1 MIKLDIPRFD
11 TTRILVV
18 GDVMLDRYWHGD
30 TSRISPEAPVLVVK
44 IENIEDSPGG
54 AANVALNIAA
64 LGAAC
69 NLTGVIGNDA
79 GGKSLQQAL
88 VAAGIKC
95 DFHLSD
101 ENPTITKLRVLSHH
115 QQLIRLD
122 FEENF
127 SKVDS
132 ENLNSKISHLL
143 KDVDLVIFSDYRKG
157 SLIDLKNFI
166 NLVKPVGIPILA
178 DPKGDDFSKYK
189 GVTLLTP
196 NLHEFEFVVGKCAT
210 EEELVSK
217 AQRLIKDL
225 DLEALLVT
233 RGEHGMS
240 LIRPGEAEIHFPARS
255 RDVFDVTGAGDT
267 VISVLAASIGA
278 GKPLPEAVALAN
290 IAAGIAVSKVGTVA
304 VSGPELRREVRN
316 DSDSGRGVMTREQL
330 ALVVADAKAN
340 GEKVVFTNGCFDI
353 IHAGHVGYLQDA
365 KEQGDRLIVALNDDA
380 SVTRLKGEGR
390 PINPIE
396 RRMAVVSGLEA
407 VDWVVSFD
415 EDTPIPLLEMLTPD
429 VLIKGGDYAIN
440 KVVGADIVQAYG
452 GEIKV
457 LAFLDNCS
465 TTGIV
470 EKIQKD
476 KN

>member
-1 MIKLDIPRFD
+1 MKLDIPRFD
-11 TTRILVV
+11 ATRVLVV

-30 TSRISPEAPVLVVK
+30 TSRISPEAPVPVVK
-44 IENIEDSPGG
+44 INNIEDSPGG

-69 NLTGVIGNDA
+69 NLTGVVGDD
-79 GGKSLQQAL
+79 
-88 VAAGIKC
+88 AAGQSLIKALSSAGIEC
-95 DFHLSD
+95 DFHISGSM
-101 ENPTITKLRVLSHH
+101 PTITKLRVLSHH

-122 FEENF
+122 FEETF
-127 SKVDS
+127 SGDDS
-132 ENLNSKISHLL
+132 ESLNSKISALL
-143 KDVDLVIFSDYRKG
+143 KDVDLVVFSDYKKG
-157 SLIDLKNFI
+157 SLSDIENFVS
-166 NLVKPVGIPILA
+166 LVKSAGVPILV
-178 DPKGDDFSKYK
+178 DPKGDDFAKYK

-196 NLHEFEFVVGKCAT
+196 NLHEFEVVVGSCAT
-210 EEELVSK
+210 EQELVSK
-217 AQRLIKDL
+217 AKQLIKQL
-225 DLEALLVT
+225 DLQALLVT
-233 RGEHGMS
+233 QGEHGMS
-240 LIRPGEAEIHFPARS
+240 LIRAGDEALHFPARS

-267 VISVLAASIGA
+267 VISVLAASLGA

-304 VSGPELRREVRN
+304 VSGPELRREVQK
-316 DSDSGRGVMTREQL
+316 DSDSGRGIMSREQL

-365 KEQGDRLIVALNDDA
+365 RALGDRLIVALNDDS

-396 RRMAVVSGLEA
+396 RRMAVVAGLEA

-415 EDTPIPLLEMLTPD
+415 EDTPFSLLQECIPD
-429 VLIKGGDYAIN
+429 VLVKGGDYAISE
-440 KVVGADIVQAYG
+440 VVGADLMKASG
-452 GEIKV
+452 GETKV

-470 EKIQKD
+470 EKIQK
-476 KN
+476 KK

>member
-1 MIKLDIPRFD
+1 MKLDIPRFD
-11 TTRILVV
+11 ATRILVV

-30 TSRISPEAPVLVVK
+30 TSRISPEAPVPVVK
-44 IENIEDSPGG
+44 INNMEDSPGG

-69 NLTGVIGNDA
+69 NLTGVIGDDA
-79 GGKSLQQAL
+79 AGQSLHQAL
-88 VAAGIKC
+88 ASAGIEC
-95 DFHLSD
+95 DFHLSGS
-101 ENPTITKLRVLSHH
+101 NPTITKLRVLSHH

-127 SKVDS
+127 SGADS
-132 ENLNSKISHLL
+132 ENLNSKISALL
-143 KDVDLVIFSDYRKG
+143 NNVDLVIFSDYKKG
-157 SLIDLKNFI
+157 SLSDIKSFI
-166 NLVKPVGIPILA
+166 SLVKAAGVPILV
-178 DPKGDDFSKYK
+178 DPKGDDFTKYK

-196 NLHEFEFVVGKCAT
+196 NLHEFEFIVGPCAS

-217 AQRLIKDL
+217 AQGLIKEL
-225 DLEALLVT
+225 DLQALLVT

-240 LIRPGEAEIHFPARS
+240 LIRPDEAELHFPARS

-267 VISVLAASIGA
+267 VISVLAASLGA

-304 VSGPELRREVRN
+304 VSGPELRREVQK
-316 DSDSGRGVMTREQL
+316 DSDSGRGVMSREQL
-330 ALVVADAKAN
+330 SQVIADAKAN

-365 KEQGDRLIVALNDDA
+365 KQQGDRLIVALNDDL
-380 SVTRLKGEGR
+380 SVKRLKGEGR

-396 RRMAVVSGLEA
+396 RRMAVVAGLEA

-415 EDTPIPLLEMLTPD
+415 EDTPIPLLEEFKPD
-429 VLIKGGDYAIN
+429 VLVKGGDYAISE
-440 KVVGADIVQAYG
+440 VVGGEIVQAYG
-452 GEIKV
+452 GDIKV

-476 KN
+476 KQ

>member
-1 MIKLDIPRFD
+1 MKLDIPRFD
-11 TTRILVV
+11 TARILVV

-30 TSRISPEAPVLVVK
+30 TTRISPEAPVPVVK
-44 IENIEDSPGG
+44 INNIEDSPGG

-69 NLTGVIGNDA
+69 KLTGLIGNDA
-79 GGKSLQQAL
+79 AGQSLTQAL
-88 VAAGIKC
+88 SAAGIEC
-95 DFHLSD
+95 DFQRSD
-101 ENPTITKLRVLSHH
+101 TNPTITKLRVLSHH

-127 SKVDS
+127 SLADS
-132 ENLNSKISHLL
+132 VSLSTKISSLL
-143 KDVDLVIFSDYRKG
+143 DNVDLVIFSDYKKG
-157 SLIDLKNFI
+157 SLRDIENFI
-166 NLVKPVGIPILA
+166 AQVKAAHIPILV
-178 DPKGDDFSKYK
+178 DPKGDDFKKYK

-196 NLHEFEFVVGKCAT
+196 NLHEFEVVAGPCST

-217 AQRLIKDL
+217 AQRLIKEL

-240 LIRPGEAEIHFPARS
+240 LIRPGEAELHFPARS

-267 VISVLAASIGA
+267 VISVLAASLGA

-290 IAAGIAVSKVGTVA
+290 IAAGIVVSKVGTVA
-304 VSGPELRREVRN
+304 VSGPELRREVQN
-316 DSDSGRGVMTREQL
+316 DSDSGRGVMSREQL
-330 ALVVADAKAN
+330 SQVIADAKAN

-365 KEQGDRLIVALNDDA
+365 RGQGDRLIVALNDDA

-396 RRMAVVSGLEA
+396 RRMAVVAGLEA

-415 EDTPIPLLEMLTPD
+415 EDTPIPLLELLQPD
-429 VLIKGGDYAIN
+429 VLVKGGDYGIN
-440 KVVGADIVQAYG
+440 EVVGADIVQAYG

-476 KN
+476 NS